1 MFCVC
6 FFFIHDSCY
15 LLRCQNIKS
24 DHNFTISLRVWILC
38 HELMHSIHSLQF
50 VLILSGKASGSTVLA
65 GTFCISFIFCIVFCR
80 LVFVFSFFSFDCG
93 VVYLSSICFSDAP
106 CCLPTFSINFI
117 EMICV
122 KITLP
127 FIVISIT

>member
-15 LLRCQNIKS
+15 LSRCQNIKS

-80 LVFVFSFFSFDCG
+80 LMFVFSFFHLTLELSIFHRYAFRMPL
-93 VVYLSSICFSDAP
+93 VVFLLSQSI
-106 CCLPTFSINFI
+106 LL
-117 EMICV
+117 
-122 KITLP
+122 K
-127 FIVISIT
+127 